1 MSSLDRRRFTQ
12 GAAALI
18 CTAAA
23 RRDAGGLDAVLNP
36 PGGPPMA
43 ATGVIARRGDGRVA
57 LRAVAGQAFGPAGP
71 GPFGFDQPFRVAS
84 ISKMVATSVVLTLGP
99 HLDLKLDN
107 DASNYLGFRLRH
119 PAWPD
124 VVITPRML
132 LSHTSGLRNGKSYP
146 VPLGHK
152 LAEAFQPG
160 GRHYDD
166 GAWFGPAEHRPGDW
180 FAYADVNFALVA
192 QILETLSCDRFD
204 IAMRDALFRPMGLD
218 IGYNWSGVSAAKRSK
233 ACAAVHRQ
241 DGQWVPQVDGTV
253 LPTPKIAFTRP
264 ADQPD
269 LDVTDYR
276 TGENGFVFSPQGGL
290 RLSLDDMDTLARLYA
305 AHGRWRGKPIL
316 AHPALE
322 AMQGPQWTYDPAAP
336 NGEIDGGLLQAY
348 GLGCEIPNGR
358 PGPGGDAFFGEGS
371 DDWRGHFGDA
381 YGWIT
386 GLFWNR
392 RDGRTLVYA
401 INGMPEMDRPKARNS
416 ALTAPEET
424 LVDAALGRPRAAGRP
439 AFARGRADR

>member
-1 MSSLDRRRFTQ
+1 MTTLDRRAFAQ
-12 GAAALI
+12 GAAVLLCA
-18 CTAAA
+18 AAA
-23 RRDAGGLDAVLNP
+23 RKDAGALEAVLNP

-43 ATGVIARRGDGRVA
+43 AAGVIARGVDGNVA

-84 ISKMVATSVVLTLGP
+84 VSKMVATSVLLTLGP

-107 DASNYLGFRLRH
+107 DASNYLGFKLRH

-124 VVITPRML
+124 VPITPRML
-132 LSHTSGLRNGKSYP
+132 LSHTSGLRNGKTYP

-152 LAEAFQPG
+152 LVEAFQLG

-180 FAYADVNFALVA
+180 FAYADVNFALAA
-192 QILETLSCDRFD
+192 QILEVLSCDRFD
-204 IAMRDALFRPMGLD
+204 TAMRDALFKPLGLD
-218 IGYNWSGVSAAKRSK
+218 IGYNWSGVSAASRAR
-233 ACAAVHRQ
+233 ACAGVH
-241 DGQWVPQVDGTV
+241 GLNGAWVPQVDATI
-253 LPTPKIAFTRP
+253 LPSPQIAFTRP

-269 LDVTDYR
+269 LDLTDYR

-290 RLSLDDMDTLARLYA
+290 RLSLDDMDALARLYA
-305 AHGRWRGKPIL
+305 AHGRWRGREVL
-316 AHPALE
+316 SRAALE
-322 AMQGPQWTYDPAAP
+322 AMQRPQWIYDPVRP
-336 NGEIDGGLLQAY
+336 NGEIDGGLLQAH

-358 PGPGGDAFFGEGS
+358 PGPGGDAFFGPGS
-371 DDWRGHFGDA
+371 SDWRGHFGDA

-392 RDGRTLVYA
+392 RTGATLVYA
-401 INGMPEMDRPKARNS
+401 LNGMPEMDRPKARNS
-416 ALTAPEET
+416 ALTAPEEA
-424 LVDAALGRPRAAGRP
+424 LIGAALGA
-439 AFARGRADR
+439 